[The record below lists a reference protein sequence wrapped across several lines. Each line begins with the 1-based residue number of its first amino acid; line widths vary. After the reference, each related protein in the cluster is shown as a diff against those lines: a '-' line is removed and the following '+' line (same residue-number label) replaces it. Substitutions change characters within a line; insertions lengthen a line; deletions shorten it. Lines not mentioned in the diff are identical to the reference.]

1 MLSSPLVRVSSG
13 CSKGGVR
20 VGDVDQE
27 AEEEEK
33 KKKEKRKKGR
43 RGYIAT
49 RGNQKGE
56 TASAPLFFGAPFQG
70 VSFATSGT

>member
-1 MLSSPLVRVSSG
+1 MESGGTVGEKRGKGWRGKGKENKGGSCLLSSPLVRVSSG

-33 KKKEKRKKGR
+33 KKKEKREKGR
-43 RGYIAT
+43 RG
-49 RGNQKGE
+49 
-56 TASAPLFFGAPFQG
+56 
-70 VSFATSGT
+70 